1 MTATVCRSEQQT
13 KGVTRTG
20 LSVHEGNACVFL
32 LTSHIGDRR
41 IHGGRKWSALAGAG
55 GGAASDTPGDASC
68 FWGGDENILEP
79 AREADAQPRKW
90 TTCRGI
96 NGERGTVGSGAFCRA
111 RAKSA
116 LRVCSRHVA
125 ATRRSWPAPSA
136 GQRRGARPPLRSVD
150 RERRLFHLFFSPSYG
165 AGTREAQRPQ
175 RLLRRAAWLTNA
187 LGLRSSGARFLPG
200 AVSVARRWGV

>member
-1 MTATVCRSEQQT
+1 MSFCRRHTLVTGESMVAGNGPRWRELGAGRRVTPLGMPRAFGEGMKIFWNQPGRWMHSLVSGLRAAELTASAGPSGPGRSAQ
-13 KGVTRTG
+13 R
-20 LSVHEGNACVFL
+20 
-32 LTSHIGDRR
+32 
-41 IHGGRKWSALAGAG
+41 GRK
-55 GGAASDTPGDASC
+55 P
-68 FWGGDENILEP
+68 
-79 AREADAQPRKW
+79 
-90 TTCRGI
+90 
-96 NGERGTVGSGAFCRA
+96 
-111 RAKSA
+111 A